1 MFFSLAF
8 LCCSAALVIQAEELV
23 VIEVQPGGAATL
35 PCGIPG
41 NKEVSWISLQS
52 DHIPARVMDLRFSF
66 GYDMDLV
73 NIREEYRGRLVPV
86 SDSNTHSLQL
96 KNITAAD
103 LLIYCCIQSSDLKFG
118 NCTKLKFTDP
128 PGGQSTPHPLQC
140 PTPQPE
146 TLNPGLYNPDL
157 LPWILLPCVAL
168 LISTISSLCCYLCY
182 NQVLLRKSSD
192 SQQRG
197 SRTSRHDQG
206 EYHEVQYVSVKFKS
220 SMKRVQK
227 RAEDEQDTV
236 YAGIK

>member
-8 LCCSAALVIQAEELV
+8 LCCSVALVTKAETPA

-35 PCGIPG
+35 PCGIPV
-41 NKEVSWISLQS
+41 NAELSWFSLQS
-52 DHIPARVMDLRFSF
+52 DHVPVRVMDLKYRA
-66 GYDMDLV
+66 GYDMNLV
-73 NIREEYRGRLVPV
+73 NIRDEYRGRLFPV

-96 KNITAAD
+96 KNITEAD

-146 TLNPGLYNPDL
+146 TLNPGPYNPDL

-168 LISTISSLCCYLCY
+168 LTATISSLCCYLCH
-182 NQVLLRKSSD
+182 NQVPLRKSSD

-206 EYHEVQYVSVKFKS
+206 EPDEVQYVSVKFKS